1 MQHRMEI
8 RTREKGIKRAS
19 DQEHAPQERKKPQDG
34 GEKKTKKKKKKKK
47 KKKNSMCR
55 CYAATANNTRAR
67 THETT
72 PYPRAPRPIRYPTS
86 VHVHDSI

>member
-47 KKKNSMCR
+47 NSMCR
-55 CYAATANNTRAR
+55 CYAATANNTRDYILPPRTTSYPLPNFRAR
-67 THETT
+67 A
-72 PYPRAPRPIRYPTS
+72 R
-86 VHVHDSI
+86 